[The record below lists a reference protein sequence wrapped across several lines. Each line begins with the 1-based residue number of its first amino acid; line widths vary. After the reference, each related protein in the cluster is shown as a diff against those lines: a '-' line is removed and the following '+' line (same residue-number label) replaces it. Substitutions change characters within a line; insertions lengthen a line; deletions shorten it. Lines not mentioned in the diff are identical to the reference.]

1 MLAEISV
8 ECTGSG
14 HAQKL
19 FASRFILVQCRVHA
33 QLSVVPPTY
42 LAIAALNLRIFPL
55 HSSPFLVFLWYQH
68 VPPPEVSVNTKLI
81 NIICNTSRIFAART
95 PTSRQNFDECS
106 RMEVWCS
113 EDMTNIDRSIG
124 KVTSLTVLPTP

>member
-1 MLAEISV
+1 MVCWLKYQLSAQEVDMHKNYLLRGLFWSSV
-8 ECTGSG
+8 EY
-14 HAQKL
+14 
-19 FASRFILVQCRVHA
+19 IHA
-33 QLSVVPPTY
+33 QLFVVPPTY

-68 VPPPEVSVNTKLI
+68 VPPPEVSVNTQLI

-113 EDMTNIDRSIG
+113 EDMFYD
-124 KVTSLTVLPTP
+124 